1 MNTLKFASAFL
12 MLSDMTADSDKAK
25 LQTKQRIVF
34 ATMKHYIPDWQ
45 PPKDW
50 GELSTAEKLDRLDK
64 IQEAIKEK
72 PNETL

>member
-1 MNTLKFASAFL
+1 MDTLKFASAFM

-34 ATMKHYIPDWQ
+34 ATMKHFIPDWQ

-50 GELSTAEKLDRLDK
+50 DKLSTATKLDRLDK
-64 IQEAIKEK
+64 IQEVIKEQPK
-72 PNETL
+72 QQQ